1 MSIWTG
7 PLGNHYLCPGFQ
19 LMLEEKVSTRGICV
33 TLQVLVVCVIYL
45 KLISDLIKS
54 ASKLN
59 DENMY
64 NICLGCVKEVIIN
77 NKVVD
82 FLQAANVRHKVS
94 PGCSQYQDQ
103 GDDEQIQDATENPCQ
118 NGRHKCRNGAKCLPK
133 QPTSI
138 ANVPYG
144 NQLPPSPAD
153 LYECRCTEHFEGKFC
168 ENRRK

>member
-1 MSIWTG
+1 M
-7 PLGNHYLCPGFQ
+7 
-19 LMLEEKVSTRGICV
+19 
-33 TLQVLVVCVIYL
+33 
-45 KLISDLIKS
+45 
-54 ASKLN
+54 
-59 DENMY
+59 
-64 NICLGCVKEVIIN
+64 KEVIIN

-103 GDDEQIQDATENPCQ
+103 GDDEQLQDATENPCQ

-133 QPTSI
+133 QPTSV
-138 ANVPYG
+138 ANVSYG

-168 ENRRK
+168 ENRRKYKFLYLVFADPKKYG